1 MAKSNSQ
8 RSADYLKNR
17 KKKTEEENV
26 SSSNRKLSNS
36 ERSKAHQAKISIGF
50 DTFSDDLNA
59 MNTTLSGIHGGWQ
72 DADTM
77 AKTRESISSFYDRLS
92 AYEDYRKNYGTEE
105 DELPDLSELAGI
117 YKSSLDGWDDLT
129 NVYGQYSNADAYDKA
144 VKAFEEA
151 EAQNKKMREANLL
164 EENSELAYMESNL
177 RTAREYEG
185 KVRGANNRAKTNNS
199 RARGLT
205 SGGVDTET
213 PTKNLNDYLA
223 SIGYSSIEDL
233 ESAIADKKTFIGK
246 ATLLQDNVKLS
257 SVGDPQSSNYDKDFE
272 KYVAKGI
279 AMADETNGKFDPSR
293 KNSLVYMRSD
303 PELIEGMEDGFNAAG
318 LIGKS
323 LNQNNLFYLAAKYG
337 NEDEINLYSY
347 HLAKEEEG
355 LAEKGTAER
364 YLKSIEDVL
373 KARAGGAIAN
383 EQDSMLDKYTFGV
396 TAGVDQFTQGLIN
409 LANTEDYYIPVSPI
423 QQASGTIRESIQEE
437 HGFLGTTGYDLI
449 TTSSNMLPSILTSAV
464 VSTVATPAVGA
475 GVGTTLMG
483 ASASGNAYQEMLN
496 LGYDKRQSR
505 VYSTLV
511 GVSEAGLQYAL
522 GGIGKLGGVSGKLSK
537 AVSGIDNGIARF
549 AIQYGGSMLSEGF
562 EEAAQEVLT
571 PLFKSLATAEDIE
584 AVDWEQVAYSGLLGM
599 LSGGMMEGPSVAINT
614 AAEQHARK
622 TAGANIRANEKIG
635 ETIDL
640 ASLSPEESSAYQ
652 AYTAYAN
659 KGINADN
666 IKDVQLGRLATSSME
681 DALSVLKSKDSTPEQ
696 RAKAERVIQ
705 DLDAYTDKNS
715 VSKYGREGVK
725 ALYGDEKSIKAYIDE
740 GLESAEG
747 TELRKLAEKFKAK
760 LDKGKKLTTS
770 EITQLVDA
778 TRDKVKGDIATTT
791 EARLTELGEEG
802 NVSEI
807 AKIIAKRELGEKL
820 TSAETEMLEN
830 SKIERKAVELAEATA
845 GMSKE
850 YADLFIENYNGKDD
864 IEDYADSFELVRYYA
879 EKGVDTD
886 HVLEH
891 KGVLTEAQALDIYK
905 KAPKIQRTEQQKAID
920 KLVAKHSGKLSYKS
934 VVDDSVIDYD
944 NKGTE
949 GKVNW
954 NSLNSRQRQAITFAK
969 GFAKGLGINLKFV
982 TDGAKRGFNGKFVR
996 EENTL
1001 YIDVYAGID
1010 QLEDGTW
1017 GEESII
1023 PTLAH
1028 EITHW
1033 AKDKSPVLYAELSDK
1048 IFSALKMATGKSEIE
1063 LIAEK
1068 RAELDGKGIKRN
1080 DAYARDEIIAR
1091 ACEDMLSM
1099 SEEGK
1104 KMFNSMSESEQKS
1117 FVAKIK
1123 ELINDIVN
1131 WIDELLGSYKSD
1143 SREAKLL
1150 RDYKEE
1156 LQDIA
1161 KTWDAMLVSAMDA
1174 NAAMNAEGIFK
1185 DLHNGISEDGTTI
1198 IGESNVQMSEK
1209 TYRNGGRAFLVNWL
1223 ETQSGLSDEDKADII
1238 MQTDR
1243 VAEIMRAVAEGNELP
1258 DYSRWANMEVVK
1270 TESGE
1275 ALSVIVN
1282 NGDYKLNIDFSQV
1295 CKKRVALDTV
1305 LNSMVQSGAL
1315 DTHILSETDVAE
1327 LNNIIKKHDFEIAC
1341 ALCFVD
1347 AKRYRV
1353 DAWADSFCNG
1363 VDEEVKKGV
1372 YKHKYGFNE
1381 MVRSL
1386 VPKGS
1391 GINVDEFNFTGRD
1404 IKNQPT
1410 KNLLSNAKDSQLD
1423 FSLIDEIMAKN
1434 DSKSAQHRYAKAIK
1448 ENPAIRKIL
1457 NHSEI
1462 ISSIGLD
1469 KIRVESPAIYALI
1482 NGHQGTAKPK
1492 FAHGGVAYGNNVL
1505 QAVNFTPESARMV
1518 GGVRCQSF
1526 SDFMA
1531 NMVVDYAQFVSEL
1544 SAKQLTA
1551 HSYTKEPLF
1560 VKLFGLTGMK
1570 INMSLVPKAIDMTPE
1585 QQEKFAILK
1594 DKNANKRSKAY
1605 QTAKAE
1611 YAKLAENAGLD
1622 ENGNYIWED
1631 ETFPYDIA
1639 MDIVVD
1645 PRYSANCGTIAV
1657 GISDNHIRKLLA
1669 DERISMV
1676 IPYHK
1681 SSLNYEVAVMRDI
1694 ALYNDYTNVQ
1704 NTRDSRTGK
1713 KLDKDKGQ
1721 VDFNFYG
1728 DLYGVDGKEGTHDP
1742 RQTAQ
1747 NYLDWCAENNYIPK
1761 FDTFKGDPN
1770 YYKLLIDFR
1779 VYDTDGTYREQQAVK
1794 PIYPEDAE
1802 FKDLILNGVKDKDGK
1817 VYGGLIQSQE
1827 TSDRL
1832 KAETK
1837 QIVNEYRGVLKEK
1850 YGKDVLAQFSPEDVG
1865 YKNKIFDFGITQNEI
1880 DSYVEKSYKKENDK
1894 SYIKFLEV
1902 SDQLIEEVSSDIDLS
1917 GYAHALR
1924 DNDIRHIRNSHGE
1937 MTNEKY
1943 PVTQSDIQMIPFV
1956 IENYDKV
1963 FYKTNA
1969 NKQPGLLYVK
1979 VMPENVIYYVE
1990 AITEE
1995 YGKEKLLI
2003 NKQLVKTG
2011 INGIPNLPGVIEA
2024 INKKTSSSQY
2034 LADLEKIRKAY
2045 VQDVKENYSDNS
2057 ILNSPS
2063 KSNEE
2068 IVNNEGEQLSER
2080 RRPITDT
2087 EYLELAKNPNRNDA
2101 KLRKIVDEEAIKW
2114 GCDVDKK
2121 GKPVRFYHGTNN
2133 FGFTE
2138 IDVSN
2143 SDDGISFFATDDLEV
2158 ARTYVSNSTKVDTE
2172 VRKIGKKGE
2181 ADTTKQGQAEKNEY
2195 TKTVNNVS
2203 AKRDRMLEFIN
2214 KKLGEKS
2221 QDDVLDISGIIADR
2235 IRSIE
2240 NGETGVSEEIK
2251 THEAFERAYR
2261 DFVKRYTEH
2270 KHGKAY
2276 SWEEHIDTDEGI
2288 KLREEWSDYEIGIR
2302 GDLSTLHSPHGNKGI
2317 YEMYGKTD
2325 GFLEIDA
2332 MGDRWDSVFV
2342 GDTKNLKT
2350 RDIAELAKEQG
2361 YDGVKITN
2369 LFDDGGRGKKRQT
2382 KPATIYIFFNP
2393 SEQMKSADPV
2403 TYDDDG
2409 NVIPLFER
2417 FSEKNDIR
2425 YSERRHAPTAH
2436 EVMGELKTLEN
2447 RYKKLEADYGR
2458 LKEKLKIEKSLTK
2471 GKLIVPSQVEAVA
2484 RYLLKFGDSNYSKDE
2499 LAKMLNDLYV
2509 DLQDG
2514 ATNDSMTWDEM
2525 YSKAYEVAKEIRSEA
2540 KVRIERPAY
2549 YDMILKD
2556 IRSARIAP
2564 NEGQKGDAKH
2574 RFGDHYVGKFRGRV
2588 TIANDGTPLDIKWS
2602 EWASKYPSVFDKDI
2616 GDAQQLVELYDIYDD
2631 LRNAGEVVQE
2641 YEESEVLHSLATE
2654 IVNKAWLVTKYEST
2668 ADKYDKRIKELNFE
2682 HRKAM
2687 DELKDTYKKKES
2699 DAKLLEQ
2706 MYYGRLINDI
2716 KTKRHQDVA
2725 RAKELGRERLAQYKE
2740 NAEKNTRIQRI
2751 TNYAKTLIDWYET
2764 NSKDKHIHDSLK
2776 GPVKDLILAIDFS
2789 SKQLLGMDGTA
2800 SDKKYTPTKADISIQ
2815 KSLDRLNESIATFKG
2830 SDSIVDEMKES
2841 GVSEKIAELL
2851 DLFKANQTIVGTE
2864 RFVLNMMTSEELK
2877 RLEGIVKTV
2886 KSVVINANKFHV
2898 AHRNANAIQK
2908 GEESIAQLDA
2918 RAKTFNDNKKR
2929 FGQNMDMLKSKTY
2942 WNNLNPWY
2950 AFKNMGEAAQGIFE
2964 AFMDGD
2970 DKFIT
2975 LSDNVEEFAEKA
2987 WTAKES
2993 KAWRK
2998 TYFDFEITKPD
3009 GKQVKISMNVP
3020 QIMSLYCVTKQEDA
3034 KKHILHGKDDYSGKG
3049 ITLTETKKTSAV
3061 IDNIPL
3067 TEAQL
3072 NEIIGVLDDKSKVGR
3087 AKEVADAIQEY
3098 MCRVGSQLGNEITMA
3113 RWGIRS
3119 FGVENYF
3126 PIRVSRDT
3134 VNDSGE
3140 APKTARTKLIALL
3153 NASFTHARN
3162 NYANNSAEIGDIFDV
3177 FSTHM
3182 SDMIL
3187 YNSYALPLLDMHK
3200 WMNYKSVDEAS
3211 NENSVRRAVTKTFGE
3226 AGWDYLNKF
3235 IEDVGGTTKTDSRD
3249 NIGMKFFR
3257 KAKVAKVA
3265 NKLKVVFLQ
3274 FTSFI
3279 RAGAVMD
3286 NKYLLHALH
3295 HVPKIKKAQENCGIA
3310 RRKAKGYYDT
3320 DIARSLSENIKHEKS
3335 PYDKVIDVSLWGAG
3349 AADNV
3354 TMGIL
3359 WNACELEIRDK
3370 RKDLKVGSPEF
3381 NEVVGKRL
3389 REVIY
3394 RTQVVDSLLTR
3405 SSNMRSKAGLV
3416 KMYTSF
3422 ASEPTLSLN
3431 LALDTIVTTQLDARE
3446 TGGIRKSLEKNG
3458 KYVRKAAA
3466 AYVVTAA
3473 VTAVMEAAF
3482 AFLYDYDD
3490 DEREENFGWD
3500 VLKNFVLNLSLTNK
3514 IPFVKE
3520 IWNFIQGYSS
3530 SNLST
3535 GALEEVVKLAK
3546 EVFKLFQGDAKMD
3559 KIIKLM
3565 LQVGSDITGIA
3576 GYNLV
3581 REFKMIYYNLFGYD
3595 E

>member
-1 MAKSNSQ
+1 MSKFDVDSFLKERREKERLKKNNIKANDSK
-8 RSADYLKNR
+8 RTLDADKFLH
-17 KKKTEEENV
+17 
-26 SSSNRKLSNS
+26 
-36 ERSKAHQAKISIGF
+36 ERTIGF
-50 DTFSDDLNA
+50 DTFSDDLNT
-59 MNTTLSGIHGGWQ
+59 MNTTLSGIYGGWQ

-77 AKTRESISSFYDRLS
+77 AKTRDSVSSFYNRLS

-105 DELPDLSELAGI
+105 DELPDLSELMGFYKTSLDDWDNMTTTYSQ
-117 YKSSLDGWDDLT
+117 YKS
-129 NVYGQYSNADAYDKA
+129 ADEFNKA
-144 VKAFEEA
+144 VKDFGES
-151 EAQNKKMREANLL
+151 EAQNKKMRGANLL

-177 RTAREYEG
+177 RTAKAKKAEADSKENAYTDAMDSNDYTDTTRSRGRSG
-185 KVRGANNRAKTNNS
+185 KSRKNNRDFISYMN
-199 RARGLT
+199 
-205 SGGVDTET
+205 
-213 PTKNLNDYLA
+213 
-223 SIGYSSIEDL
+223 SIGYSSIEEL
-233 ESAIADKKTFIGK
+233 ESAIADKKAFIGQATVLQNEQK
-246 ATLLQDNVKLS
+246 ALKS
-257 SVGDPQSSNYDKDFE
+257 EDFE
-272 KYVAKGI
+272 QYSNIGANVENPSYDEAEHDFAIFGHEFGGEEVKNKIKFAKEHLTGY
-279 AMADETNGKFDPSR
+279 ASANAPDAP
-293 KNSLVYMRSD
+293 NSPVPVSY
-303 PELIEGMEDGFNAAG
+303 IWA
-318 LIGKS
+318 
-323 LNQNNLFYLAAKYG
+323 
-337 NEDEINLYSY
+337 NEDEQKVYEYYLG
-347 HLAKEEEG
+347 LEMEG
-355 LAEKGTAER
+355 KVEKGTAQK
-364 YLKSIEDVL
+364 YLDSIEGRL
-373 KARAGGAIAN
+373 KDRHETQIITN
-383 EQDSMLDKYTFGV
+383 LD
-396 TAGVDQFTQGLIN
+396 DL
-409 LANTEDYYIPVSPI
+409 
-423 QQASGTIRESIQEE
+423 ASG
-437 HGFLGTTGYDLI
+437 GFW
-449 TTSSNMLPSILTSAV
+449 AK
-464 VSTVATPAVGA
+464 A
-475 GVGTTLMG
+475 G
-483 ASASGNAYQEMLN
+483 ASALSVPYSFTGAIEHVKDSVEYGKTGTMDDNFYARASSTIRGRVSKDVDWNVDLGIIKGDAFDFLYNTTMSGVDSLAATA
-496 LGYDKRQSR
+496 
-505 VYSTLV
+505 VYGS
-511 GVSEAGLQYAL
+511 
-522 GGIGKLGGVSGKLSK
+522 LGGVSLGLSAAASATNDALDRGFTDEQALKQGFISGAFEMLFESISIGKFLNEDASKGLLRNLASSMFVNASEETFTELANIAYDTFANGDLSNYQ
-537 AVSGIDNGIARF
+537 VRIQELVDSGKTP
-549 AIQYGGSMLSEGF
+549 
-562 EEAAQEVLT
+562 EEARRIVIKEFIHQA
-571 PLFKSLATAEDIE
+571 
-584 AVDWEQVAYSGLLGM
+584 
-599 LSGGMMEGPSVAINT
+599 
-614 AAEQHARK
+614 H
-622 TAGANIRANEKIG
+622 TAGASGAVMGGGFTTINAGKYHAYTNSLGKAIRNNDNVG
-635 ETIDL
+635 NVVDL
-640 ASLSPEESSAYQ
+640 AAVQFSPEEKSAYD
-652 AYTAYAN
+652 AYTRYAN
-659 KGINADN
+659 KGINAEN
-666 IKDVQLGRLATSSME
+666 IKNGKLGNLAHSLGA
-681 DALSVLKSKDSTPEQ
+681 DAEAVLASKDSTPEE
-696 RAKAERVIQ
+696 RAKAERILQ
-705 DLDAYTDKNS
+705 DLDAYIEGKS

-725 ALYGDEKSIKAYIDE
+725 ALYGDERSIKAYIDK

-747 TELRKLAEKFKAK
+747 TELRQLAEKFKAK

-1033 AKDKSPVLYAELSDK
+1033 AKDKSSVLYAELSDK

-1721 VDFNFYG
+1721 VDFDFYG

-1827 TSDRL
+1827 NSDRL

-1850 YGKDVLAQFSPEDVG
+1850 YGKDVLVPGDGEQFSERNSSESNSMKEQIRSNQDKLNEMNVIANIITDKKFKNSREAFDWALGTLKQSG
-1865 YKNKIFDFGITQNEI
+1865 YKAERVGFGTVIFD
-1880 DSYVEKSYKKENDK
+1880 DK
-1894 SYIKFLEV
+1894 RLKNALQYIKTQEDYIAFAFIPKVIKNGIVIGNHLNHKER
-1902 SDQLIEEVSSDIDLS
+1902 
-1917 GYAHALR
+1917 GYGTITFSA
-1924 DNDIRHIRNSHGE
+1924 
-1937 MTNEKY
+1937 
-1943 PVTQSDIQMIPFV
+1943 PV
-1956 IENYDKV
+1956 E
-1963 FYKTNA
+1963 
-1969 NKQPGLLYVK
+1969 
-1979 VMPENVIYYVE
+1979 
-1990 AITEE
+1990 
-1995 YGKEKLLI
+1995 
-2003 NKQLVKTG
+2003 
-2011 INGIPNLPGVIEA
+2011 INGTRVDMAVVVRMEGKNYYKLHRVLMPDGRVYID
-2024 INKKTSSSQY
+2024 KKRSNAETAAATTSVVDTPTDITS
-2034 LADLEKIRKAY
+2034 
-2045 VQDVKENYSDNS
+2045 VKSLSHLDAE
-2057 ILNSPS
+2057 I
-2063 KSNEE
+2063 NEE

-2080 RRPITDT
+2080 RRPATDA
-2087 EYLELAKNPNRNDA
+2087 EYLELAKNPDENKA
-2101 KLRKIVDEEAIKW
+2101 KLQEIVDEAAIEA
-2114 GCDVDKK
+2114 GANTLEN
-2121 GKPVRFYHGTNN
+2121 GEPMHYYHGTRADFTSFDTEKARLGN
-2133 FGFTE
+2133 FGYGFYFSPYKDKASNYGSLKDVYLFASNLATQKDHNITE
-2138 IDVSN
+2138 QQVKQFLDKYGMTLGETVLRFPDLASTVEQWMNGKDDVAIIN
-2143 SDDGISFFATDDLEV
+2143 ALQGFYEV
-2158 ARTYVSNSTKVDTE
+2158 K
-2172 VRKIGKKGE
+2172 GKNK
-2181 ADTTKQGQAEKNEY
+2181 DTTKLL
-2195 TKTVNNVS
+2195 S
-2203 AKRDRMLEFIN
+2203 DMR
-2214 KKLGEKS
+2214 
-2221 QDDVLDISGIIADR
+2221 
-2235 IRSIE
+2235 
-2240 NGETGVSEEIK
+2240 EI
-2251 THEAFERAYR
+2251 F
-2261 DFVKRYTEH
+2261 
-2270 KHGKAY
+2270 
-2276 SWEEHIDTDEGI
+2276 
-2288 KLREEWSDYEIGIR
+2288 
-2302 GDLSTLHSPHGNKGI
+2302 
-2317 YEMYGKTD
+2317 
-2325 GFLEIDA
+2325 
-2332 MGDRWDSVFV
+2332 
-2342 GDTKNLKT
+2342 
-2350 RDIAELAKEQG
+2350 G
-2361 YDGVKITN
+2361 YDGIEYANETVLWNNKEVK
-2369 LFDDGGRGKKRQT
+2369 L
-2382 KPATIYIFFNP
+2382 
-2393 SEQMKSADPV
+2393 ADPV

-2540 KVRIERPAY
+2540 KVRIEIPAY

-2725 RAKELGRERLAQYKE
+2725 RAKELGRERLTQYKE

-2789 SKQLLGMDGTA
+2789 SKQLLGMDGIA

-2975 LSDNVEEFAEKA
+2975 LSDNVEKFAEKV

-2993 KAWRK
+2993 KAWRE

-3009 GKQVKISMNVP
+3009 GKHVKISMNVP

-3034 KKHILHGKDDYSGKG
+3034 KKHILHGKEDYSGKG
-3049 ITLTETKKTSAV
+3049 ITLTKTKKTNAV

-3072 NEIIGVLDDKSKVGR
+3072 NEIISVLDDKSKVGR
-3087 AKEVADAIQEY
+3087 AKDVADAIQEY

-3134 VNDSGE
+3134 VNDNGE

-3200 WMNYKSVDEAS
+3200 WMNFKSVDEAS

-3458 KYVRKAAA
+3458 KYVRKAAT